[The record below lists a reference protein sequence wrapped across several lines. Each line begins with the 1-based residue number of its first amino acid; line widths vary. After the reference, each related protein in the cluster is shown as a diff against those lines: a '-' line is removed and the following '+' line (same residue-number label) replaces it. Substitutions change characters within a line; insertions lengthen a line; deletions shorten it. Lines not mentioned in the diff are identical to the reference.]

1 MTPERRSSLTRGQ
14 FGYENNP
21 EPYASPGDYNVQ
33 HIVGNSQIALS
44 YIKTPPHFSFQRES
58 RNLEPL
64 SKSHVFSE
72 AGGQKSKTFIS
83 PGVGDY

>member
-1 MTPERRSSLTRGQ
+1 M
-14 FGYENNP
+14 
-21 EPYASPGDYNVQ
+21 
-33 HIVGNSQIALS
+33 GNSQIALS

-83 PGVGDY
+83 PGVGDYYIEKVDVRKRSPVVKIGNSPRFQKMSAI